1 MKKMRN
7 ILSECTSYVIAFI
20 LVVLIASVLIVVQGA
35 NPIEAFGWMIKGAVG
50 SKSAIASSIRWS
62 TPVII
67 ASTAAVIAQKSG
79 INNLGIEG
87 QLYFGALTTAV
98 CAVYVQ
104 GPALVVMLVSIL
116 AGALAGML
124 YSVIPAILRLFFNID
139 EMLTSLMLNYA
150 AIQFTE
156 FITMQVMGLDSN
168 TNPDMIATAEMPE
181 GIGLFRFMQPYQA
194 DIGFFIGIALAV
206 LVYLLYRYTRV
217 GYEWKLIGQ
226 NPEFA
231 KYGASIIS
239 AII

>member
-7 ILSECTSYVIAFI
+7 VLSECTSYVVAFI
-20 LVVLIASVLIVVQGA
+20 LVVIIASVLIVFQGA

-62 TPVII
+62 TPGII

-168 TNPDMIATAEMPE
+168 TNPDMIATAEMPDCS
-181 GIGLFRFMQPYQA
+181 GSCSRIRRISASLS
-194 DIGFFIGIALAV
+194 V
-206 LVYLLYRYTRV
+206 LHWPFWSICCIVTRESAMS
-217 GYEWKLIGQ
+217 GSSSAKTRNLQ
-226 NPEFA
+226 NTA
-231 KYGASIIS
+231 ASIIS